1 MKLGIGIP
9 YYKNSPECEVAF
21 KKLMKTLE
29 KQIGGNIYVYIYED
43 GQKSEW
49 LYDNK
54 YIFNYNICAFS
65 DEVNHGIAYVRNE
78 LLEVLVNYQE
88 CDYIMFLDS
97 DDMVDC
103 DFISKMYEAASTG
116 DYDMIVSRFIMNNK
130 EIGYPQR
137 SNVTGICLKTDFIKG
152 LKFNED
158 YNISEDTLFINEVY
172 KRVPLIYMINSNYY
186 YNYGINPNSLM
197 MRYERSE
204 IGLKKEVK

>member
-9 YYKNSPECEVAF
+9 YYKNSPECEIAF

-29 KQIGGNIYVYIYED
+29 PQIGGNIYLYIYED
-43 GQKSEW
+43 GQKSKW
-49 LYDNK
+49 LK
-54 YIFNYNICAFS
+54 NYNTCIIGRLT
-65 DEVNHGIAYVRNE
+65 NHGIAVARNE
-78 LLEVLVNYQE
+78 LLKWMIKIGE
-88 CDYIMFLDS
+88 CDYILFLDS

-103 DFISKMYEAASTG
+103 DFISKMYTEACTSKA
-116 DYDMIVSRFIMNNK
+116 DMIISRFIMNKK
-130 EIGYPQR
+130 EVRYPQR
-137 SNVTGICLKTDFIKG
+137 SNVAGICLKAEFIKG

-158 YNISEDTLFINEVY
+158 YNISEDTLFIQEVY
-172 KRVPLIYMINSNYY
+172 KREPLIYMINSNYY

>member
-9 YYKNSPECEVAF
+9 YYKNSEECEVAF

-29 KQIGGNIYVYIYED
+29 PQIGGNILLFIFED
-43 GQKSEW
+43 GQFSKW
-49 LYDNK
+49 LDYSFENNIGVAWSKTNK
-54 YIFNYNICAFS
+54 
-65 DEVNHGIAYVRNE
+65 GIAFARNY
-78 LLEVLVNYQE
+78 LLEWMINAN
-88 CDYIMFLDS
+88 CDYIMFIDS

-103 DFISKMYEAASTG
+103 DFISNMYTEACTSKA
-116 DYDMIVSRFIMNNK
+116 DMIISRFIMNKK
-130 EIGYPQR
+130 EVSYPQR
-137 SNVTGICLKTDFIKG
+137 SNVAGICLKSDFIKG

-172 KRVPLIYMINSNYY
+172 KREPLIYMINSNYY

-204 IGLKKEVK
+204 IGIKK